1 MSSRFLH
8 EHFLVV
14 FCSAFISV
22 LLSVWCVYIDPIV
35 NNDGIQYFRVAAG
48 LLSGQW
54 QEAIAIHHWPFYS
67 MLIAATSKL
76 TGLNIEISAH
86 VVNTGLF
93 VLLVVGF
100 IAAVV
105 ELGGDRRVVVFA
117 ALVILLLPGLNKY
130 RSYVIRDTGYLAFYI
145 WSLVFLFR
153 CWQHPTGKS
162 ILGWLVC
169 TFTAF
174 LFRIEGVVF
183 LLFMPAIMLAHRFRN
198 STVYRLSALVTLI
211 LLGILLFS
219 VFSLWTL
226 SSELGAD
233 QADVLSRP
241 LSSMALAWERIGSE
255 LWFKLHALRQE
266 FLGEF
271 SGKYVYAVFILT
283 LITIVVFEVLR
294 KLVIVYAL
302 LGIHAV
308 WRDLAFPRMTLRP
321 LWAGLILV
329 NLLILIIFTVTKLF
343 LTGRYTLGLV
353 LTIMLAV
360 PFSLSYFYGRWREH
374 HPGMPSVN
382 RWTFPVLAVIC
393 LAVGVKGLDRF
404 TDKAYLKTAGRW
416 VAALSVTNA
425 KLYSNNRTLIYYS
438 GKPAFRDGAKYDWT
452 ETMRTIWSGGWKAY
466 DYLAVQVSG
475 KRSDHERRLVSK
487 LGLRPIKTFQ
497 NRKGDRVLVFKT
509 SGGT

>member
-1 MSSRFLH
+1 M
-8 EHFLVV
+8 V
-14 FCSAFISV
+14 SV

-35 NNDGIQYFRVAAG
+35 NNDGIQYFRVAER

-76 TGLNIEISAH
+76 TGLNVEISAH

-93 VLLVVGF
+93 VLLVAGF
-100 IAAVV
+100 MAAVM

-130 RSYVIRDTGYLAFYI
+130 RSYVIRDTGYLTFYI

-153 CWQHPTGKS
+153 YWQNPNGRS
-162 ILGWLVC
+162 ILAWLIC
-169 TFTAF
+169 TVTAF
-174 LFRIEGVVF
+174 LFRIEGVAF
-183 LLFMPAIMLAHRFRN
+183 LLFMPAIMLAHRFRS
-198 STVYRLSALVTLI
+198 STVYRLSASVTLI

-219 VFSLWTL
+219 VFSLWTV

-233 QADVLSRP
+233 QAKVFTHP

-271 SGKYVYAVFILT
+271 SGKYAYVVFLLT
-283 LITIVVFEVLR
+283 LVTIVVVEVLR
-294 KLVIVYAL
+294 KLVIVYAF
-302 LGIHAV
+302 LGVHAV
-308 WRDLAFPRMTLRP
+308 WRNLAFPQKTLRP
-321 LWAGLILV
+321 LWTALILV
-329 NLLILIIFTVTKLF
+329 NLLILTMFTLTKLF

-353 LTIMLAV
+353 LTVLLAV
-360 PFSLSYFYGRWREH
+360 PFGLSYFYSCWREQQ
-374 HPGMPSVN
+374 PGMTSVN
-382 RWTFPVLAVIC
+382 RWVFPVLAVIC

-404 TDKAYLKTAGRW
+404 TDKRYLKAAGRW
-416 VAALSVTNA
+416 VAAHSATNE
-425 KLYSNNRTLIYYS
+425 KLYSNNRALIYYS

-452 ETMRTIWSGGWKAY
+452 ETMRTIWGGGWKDY

-487 LGLRPIKTFQ
+487 LGLRPVKTFQ

-509 SGGT
+509 TSGTS